1 MSSQHIELIDFQYL
15 LIGIEAKK
23 TNKKMSS
30 ASVASNEMSMNAAS
44 MMNMGFQPIP
54 GMLSPTPMMG
64 GMMSP
69 PPMLMPTPIQGGMA
83 MAPGQGT
90 YIECFH
96 TMVWLVLFNIS
107 LFKCLFGTR

>member
-1 MSSQHIELIDFQYL
+1 MIDYKYITKISCQEFKRPFYVS
-15 LIGIEAKK
+15 GKRA
-23 TNKKMSS
+23 NKKMSA

-44 MMNMGFQPIP
+44 MVNMGFQPIP

-83 MAPGQGT
+83 MAPGQGNHAINL
-90 YIECFH
+90 Y
-96 TMVWLVLFNIS
+96 
-107 LFKCLFGTR
+107 

>member
-1 MSSQHIELIDFQYL
+1 MS
-15 LIGIEAKK
+15 A
-23 TNKKMSS
+23 

-44 MMNMGFQPIP
+44 MVNMGFQPIP

-83 MAPGQGT
+83 MAPGQGNHARNL
-90 YIECFH
+90 ISCQSI
-96 TMVWLVLFNIS
+96 LFY
-107 LFKCLFGTR
+107 

>member
-1 MSSQHIELIDFQYL
+1 MSSENSKYSVFVADKR
-15 LIGIEAKK
+15 A
-23 TNKKMSS
+23 NKKMSA

-44 MMNMGFQPIP
+44 MVNMGFQPIP

-83 MAPGQGT
+83 IAPGQGNLT
-90 YIECFH
+90 INLNQAAAYFKI
-96 TMVWLVLFNIS
+96 IS
-107 LFKCLFGTR
+107 NEIMIGFLN

>member
-1 MSSQHIELIDFQYL
+1 
-15 LIGIEAKK
+15 
-23 TNKKMSS
+23 MSS
-30 ASVASNEMSMNAAS
+30 ASVASNEMSVNPAN

-83 MAPGQGT
+83 LATGQGKDVET
-90 YIECFH
+90 LLLLFH
-96 TMVWLVLFNIS
+96 RHYAITKPKTKTIIHNFYNTSWG
-107 LFKCLFGTR
+107 K

>member
-1 MSSQHIELIDFQYL
+1 
-15 LIGIEAKK
+15 
-23 TNKKMSS
+23 
-30 ASVASNEMSMNAAS
+30 MNAAS

-83 MAPGQGT
+83 LAAGQG
-90 YIECFH
+90 
-96 TMVWLVLFNIS
+96 S
-107 LFKCLFGTR
+107 LFF

>member
-1 MSSQHIELIDFQYL
+1 MYSVLTL
-15 LIGIEAKK
+15 LIGVEAKK
-23 TNKKMSS
+23 ANKKMSS
-30 ASVASNEMSMNAAS
+30 ASVASNEMSMNAAG

-96 TMVWLVLFNIS
+96 TMVWLVLFKDNIS
-107 LFKCLFGTR
+107 LFKCLKK